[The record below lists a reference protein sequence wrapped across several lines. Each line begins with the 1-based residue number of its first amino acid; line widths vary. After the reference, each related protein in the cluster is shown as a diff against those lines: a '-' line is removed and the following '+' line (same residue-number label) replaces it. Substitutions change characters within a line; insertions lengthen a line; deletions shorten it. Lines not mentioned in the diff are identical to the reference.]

1 MSPVVYPY
9 TVTNSY
15 KGGLFMRTYSRNVR
29 RAWDGED
36 YRPPKRPRLED
47 AWNAPSFTSG
57 GYNENATLKPIDLED
72 SLERAIRE
80 TSVAALSSSPSR
92 KNSTVF
98 SAESQEDELGSS
110 TITPPSSPPP
120 VLQLTPPRIKVHK
133 PNFTAIDKARKEKKA
148 LKMAKRKREAQSLA
162 PVLTVAEPTRQD
174 SEPLSEIFNSSARAQ
189 SSQPSNRDAS
199 ERHEGDQESSIT
211 RPVARPSLPKQ
222 QDLVQTVLDLGQP
235 TGPTTCPQCQMSY
248 VPTSSEDNQLHH
260 MFHHRDSSG
269 IELGKPFLKSAMRWC
284 YQVAHI
290 PGSVVVVDR
299 KLALPARRTVQK
311 VLSIVNKELGS
322 VDIKEEDLWSQR
334 ALEGERNDDH
344 TRKCDRYKAFLHVI
358 EDKCVGICLAERITQ
373 AHRVLPNETAT
384 SETMA
389 LNDHHHFR
397 PTVGPATPAATEFNG
412 EEADQPF
419 TKPQVPTPIA
429 SPTASGPSSSIS
441 ISEKSHPA
449 VVGVSRIWT
458 SRAFRHKGIANN
470 LLECVMSQFI
480 YGMEIEPHQV
490 AFSQPTESGAAL
502 ARAWFGTDDGWA
514 VYREE

>member
-1 MSPVVYPY
+1 
-9 TVTNSY
+9 
-15 KGGLFMRTYSRNVR
+15 MRTYSRNVR

-36 YRPPKRPRLED
+36 YRPPKRQRLED

-57 GYNENATLKPIDLED
+57 GYNENATVKPIDLED

-98 SAESQEDELGSS
+98 STGPHEGDLGTS

-120 VLQLTPPRIKVHK
+120 ALQLTPPRIKAHK
-133 PNFTAIDKARKEKKA
+133 PNFSAIDKAKKEKKD
-148 LKMAKRKREAQSLA
+148 LKNAKRKREAQFLA
-162 PVLTVAEPTRQD
+162 PVRTEPTRHD
-174 SEPLSEIFNSSARAQ
+174 SEPLFEIFNSSARAQ
-189 SSQPSNRDAS
+189 IPQPANGDAS
-199 ERHEGDQESSIT
+199 ERQEEDQASIT
-211 RPVARPSLPKQ
+211 RPVSRPSLPKQ
-222 QDLVQTVLDLGQP
+222 NLVQTVLDLGQP

-248 VPTSSEDNQLHH
+248 VPTSFEDNQLHH

-299 KLALPARRTVQK
+299 KLSLPARRTVQK

-322 VDIKEEDLWSQR
+322 VEIKEEDLWSQR
-334 ALEGERNDDH
+334 ALEGEKDDDN
-344 TRKCDRYKAFLHVI
+344 TKKCDRYKAFLHII
-358 EDKCVGICLAERITQ
+358 EDKCVGICLAERITK
-373 AHRVLPNETAT
+373 AHRVLPTETAT
-384 SETMA
+384 SEIMS
-389 LNDHHHFR
+389 LNDHHHNFR
-397 PTVGPATPAATEFNG
+397 PTGPATPAATEFNG
-412 EEADQPF
+412 EEADQPL
-419 TKPQVPTPIA
+419 TKPQIPTPIA
-429 SPTASGPSSSIS
+429 SPTSSGPSSSIS
-441 ISEKSHPA
+441 ISEEAHPA

-480 YGMEIEPHQV
+480 YGLEIEPQKV

-502 ARAWFGTDDGWA
+502 ARAWFGADDGWA

>member
-1 MSPVVYPY
+1 MPSVVYPY

-36 YRPPKRPRLED
+36 YRPPKRQRLED
-47 AWNAPSFTSG
+47 AWNAHSFTSG
-57 GYNENATLKPIDLED
+57 GYNENATIKPLDLED

-98 SAESQEDELGSS
+98 SAELQEDDLGSS

-120 VLQLTPPRIKVHK
+120 VLQLTPPRIKVYK
-133 PNFTAIDKARKEKKA
+133 PNFSAIDKSKKEKKD
-148 LKMAKRKREAQSLA
+148 LKNAKRKRDAQSLG
-162 PVLTVAEPTRQD
+162 LSAETTRHD
-174 SEPLSEIFNSSARAQ
+174 SEPLSEIFNSCTRAQ
-189 SSQPSNRDAS
+189 SSQPTQRDAS
-199 ERHEGDQESSIT
+199 GGQGQDQTPIA
-211 RPVARPSLPKQ
+211 RPASRPSLPKQ
-222 QDLVQTVLDLGQP
+222 NLVQTVLDLGQP
-235 TGPTTCPQCQMSY
+235 SGPTVCPQCQMSY
-248 VPTSSEDNQLHH
+248 MATSFEDNQLHH

-299 KLALPARRTVQK
+299 KLSLPARRVVEK
-311 VLSIVNKELGS
+311 VLSIINKELGS
-322 VDIKEEDLWSQR
+322 VDITADDLWSQR
-334 ALEGERNDDH
+334 ALEGEKDDN
-344 TRKCDRYKAFLHVI
+344 TKKCDRYKAFLHII
-358 EDKCVGICLAERITQ
+358 EDKCVGVCLAERISKS
-373 AHRVLPNETAT
+373 HRVLPNESAT
-384 SETMA
+384 GETMP
-389 LNDHHHFR
+389 LNDHFK
-397 PTVGPATPAATEFNG
+397 PTGPVTPAATEFNG
-412 EEADQPF
+412 EEADQVHS
-419 TKPQVPTPIA
+419 KPQIPTPIA
-429 SPTASGPSSSIS
+429 SPTSSGPSSSIS
-441 ISEKSHPA
+441 ISEQTYPA

-458 SRAFRHKGIANN
+458 SHAFRHKGIASN
-470 LLECVMSQFI
+470 LLECVMNQFI

-502 ARAWFGTDDGWA
+502 ARAWFGENDGWA

>member
-15 KGGLFMRTYSRNVR
+15 KGGLLMRTYSRNVR

-36 YRPPKRPRLED
+36 YRPPKRQRLED
-47 AWNAPSFTSG
+47 TWNAPSFTSG
-57 GYNENATLKPIDLED
+57 GYNENAIIKPIDLED

-98 SAESQEDELGSS
+98 SAESHEEGPGSS

-120 VLQLTPPRIKVHK
+120 ILQLTPPRIKVRK
-133 PNFTAIDKARKEKKA
+133 FNFSAIDKARKEMKK
-148 LKMAKRKREAQSLA
+148 LKDAKRKREAQLLA
-162 PVLTVAEPTRQD
+162 PVRTEPTRHD
-174 SEPLSEIFNSSARAQ
+174 SEPLSEIFNSSLRAQ
-189 SSQPSNRDAS
+189 SSQPASTDAS
-199 ERHEGDQESSIT
+199 ERQEGDQTSIT
-211 RPVARPSLPKQ
+211 RPVSRPSLPKQ
-222 QDLVQTVLDLGQP
+222 NLVQTVLDLGQP

-299 KLALPARRTVQK
+299 KLSLPARRTVQK

-322 VDIKEEDLWSQR
+322 VEIKEEDLWSQR
-334 ALEGERNDDH
+334 ALEDEKDDDN
-344 TRKCDRYKAFLHVI
+344 TKKCDRYKAFLHII
-358 EDKCVGICLAERITQ
+358 EDKCVGICLAERITK
-373 AHRVLPNETAT
+373 AHRVLPTETAT
-384 SETMA
+384 GEIMS
-389 LNDHHHFR
+389 LNDRHQPNFR
-397 PTVGPATPAATEFNG
+397 QTTGPATPAATEFNG
-412 EEADQPF
+412 EEADQPLG
-419 TKPQVPTPIA
+419 KPQIPTPVA
-429 SPTASGPSSSIS
+429 SPTSSGPSSSIS
-441 ISEKSHPA
+441 ISEETHLA

-480 YGMEIEPHQV
+480 YGMEIEPDQV

-502 ARAWFGTDDGWA
+502 ARAWFGADDGWS